1 MELDDGHDDGDGLN
15 EDQVLQLGKEE
26 RENKMSS
33 RQRYILIEPFCFVTQ
48 DTIKGVSGFRIDNRT
63 VKKENI

>member
-33 RQRYILIEPFCFVTQ
+33 RQRYILIESFCFVTQ

-63 VKKENI
+63 IKKENI